1 MDQVGG
7 YRDRSVA
14 VDALAS
20 ALLETVWP
28 LAGSPGTR
36 HCLDVQC
43 AVAAFSPDARIVADA
58 TCNRHAFRLAPRRST
73 ARSPGTLFR
82 GVFRHRLVRPSRDY
96 RAPVLCTPTQESAG
110 RFPAPSYSPLG
121 YCRISFGA
129 CDVSADSQHQ
139 FSPQRTI
146 LLPPDDDPACSD
158 VALLCLRLEEVLMA
172 LMSIYSQCIMFDNV
186 LFCVIIV

>member
-14 VDALAS
+14 MDALAT

-28 LAGSPGTR
+28 LTGSPGTR

-82 GVFRHRLVRPSRDY
+82 GVFRHRLVRPSRDH

-146 LLPPDDDPACSD
+146 LLPPNDDPARPD
-158 VALLCLRLEEVLMA
+158 AALLRLRLEEILTLLLPVIANGGMLYIA
-172 LMSIYSQCIMFDNV
+172 LFYVIM
-186 LFCVIIV
+186 